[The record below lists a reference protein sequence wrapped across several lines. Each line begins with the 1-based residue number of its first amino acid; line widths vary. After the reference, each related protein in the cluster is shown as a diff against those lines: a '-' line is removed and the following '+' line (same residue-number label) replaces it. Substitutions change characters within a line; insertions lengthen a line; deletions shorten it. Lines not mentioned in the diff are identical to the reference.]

1 MKWLKYTTYSLCLL
15 ALWAIFSPSFS
26 ANTYFFYREI
36 YYTNYGYINKAIQRP
51 NGTYWISMHG
61 PVHSCGLAS
70 GKEWTNLIKLDST
83 GSVAAYKNVVEN
95 ACPRYIEPFAI
106 LDFGDRIV
114 TPGLIQGNGWIDP
127 MFMIYDTSL
136 NLLVW
141 KSEQGSSN
149 GSFNAGAILDDE
161 NAILVGTVWSSDA
174 WNPYTDALL
183 TKIDKNGNI
192 IWSKFFDPVLVFGS
206 VEAIPGGFIVSGGP
220 RDSNDNF
227 SLYKFDNNGNLQIAR
242 SFSNLPLG
250 DGGILEY
257 QWPMIN
263 NTHISYNSNSIVV
276 APRQGRVCSSCGDDC
291 TICLVVDNNYI
302 IKLDMN
308 LNVIWAKHIDNF
320 STDSMTIT
328 GIQVMNDGSI
338 VVMRTGQYYFDS
350 GSFTRRLNILK
361 LNANGN
367 VIWSYI
373 YNPARSDYLNFET
386 GTAGEGSLNI
396 TPDGSILAYGS
407 VGQIARGFL
416 LKIRASDGYACI
428 PYQPYNITLSNV
440 NITISSASLN
450 EVSRSLSWN
459 DVTNIAYGGG
469 LQFGGQSCVVTP
481 VSNKENQVRCEKKYI
496 INGNQIIFPDEENEY
511 KIYKIDGSLYRQGKS
526 RIVKLMKGIYIVEYE
541 GKKEKVI
548 IK

>member
-1 MKWLKYTTYSLCLL
+1 MKWLKYIMHSLCLL

-36 YYTNYGYINKAIQRP
+36 YYTNYGYINKAIQRSD
-51 NGTYWISMHG
+51 GTYWISMHG
-61 PVHSCGLAS
+61 PADGCG
-70 GKEWTNLIKLDST
+70 EWGNFIKLDST
-83 GSVAAYKNVVEN
+83 GSVASYKNVKED
-95 ACPRYIEPFAI
+95 ACGGLIEPFTI

-114 TPGLIQGNGWIDP
+114 TLGVISSSDGFYNP
-127 MFMIYDTSL
+127 MFMIYDTLL

-141 KSEQGSSN
+141 KRGRVGTL
-149 GSFNAGAILDDE
+149 GSFTAGAILDDG
-161 NAILVGTVWSSDA
+161 NAILVGGASYRDTTKTGDTEWGS
-174 WNPYTDALL
+174 ALL

-192 IWSKFFDPVLVFGS
+192 IWSRFFDPVVVFGS
-206 VEAIPGGFIVSGGP
+206 VEAIPGGFIASGG
-220 RDSNDNF
+220 DSAVSF
-227 SLYKFDNNGNLQIAR
+227 FLYKFDNDGNLQIAR
-242 SFSNLPLG
+242 AFSNSNLPSGEEKL
-250 DGGILEY
+250 
-257 QWPMIN
+257 WPTEN

-276 APRQGRVCSSCGDDC
+276 APRQVQVS
-291 TICLVVDNNYI
+291 DNNYI

-320 STDSMTIT
+320 STDTMVIT
-328 GIQVMNDGSI
+328 GIQAMNDGSI
-338 VVMRTGQYYFDS
+338 VVMRTGTTGTY
-350 GSFTRRLNILK
+350 RPKKLNILK
-361 LNANGN
+361 LDANGN

-373 YNPARSDYLNFET
+373 YNPDRSNYIIFEI
-386 GTAGEGSLNI
+386 GTSGEGSLNI
-396 TPDGSILAYGS
+396 TPDGNILAYGS
-407 VGQIARGFL
+407 TSDDISTLAKGFI

-440 NITISSASLN
+440 NITTSSVSLN

-469 LQFGGQSCVVTP
+469 LQFGGLSCVVTP

-496 INGNQIIFPDEENEY
+496 INGNQIIFPDEESEY

-526 RIVKLMKGIYIVEYE
+526 RIVELMKGIYIVEYE